1 MTRKDYQ
8 LIADA
13 INLSKWSSGN
23 DIHLETI
30 RTVAQ
35 DLATKLAQENPRFD
49 RARFLTACGVN

>member
-30 RTVAQ
+30 GIVAQ
-35 DLATKLAQENPRFD
+35 DLATKLEQDNPWFD
-49 RARFLTACGVN
+49 RAKFLTACGVN